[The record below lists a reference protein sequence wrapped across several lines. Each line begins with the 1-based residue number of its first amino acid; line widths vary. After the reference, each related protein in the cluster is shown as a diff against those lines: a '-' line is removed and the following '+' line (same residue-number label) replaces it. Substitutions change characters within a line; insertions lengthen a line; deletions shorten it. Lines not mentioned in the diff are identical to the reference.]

1 MGNLLKT
8 ERGKGAVGRKEMKP
22 PTGRVELLSKELV
35 VAREIYAATRIEKGG
50 PVYFNLLVDRL
61 QAKKLASRA
70 TVSKAL
76 DMLFD
81 QGVVRADWA
90 TNRDGKHVRALRIAG
105 EAENFVRSIYKH
117 TS

>member
-1 MGNLLKT
+1 M
-8 ERGKGAVGRKEMKP
+8 EMRA
-22 PTGRVELLSKELV
+22 PTNRVELLSKELL
-35 VAREIYAATRIEKGG
+35 VAREIYAATRIEKSG
-50 PVYFNLLVDRL
+50 PVYFNALVERL
-61 QAKKLASRA
+61 RRKRLASRA

-81 QGVVRADWA
+81 QGIVRADWG
-90 TNRDGKHVRALRIAG
+90 TNQDGKHVRMLRIAG